1 MIRQIALVSLL
12 ASLMLPHPCAAV
24 SDGDRQSSAITIN
37 KLREEISGHQEKI
50 EQAGKEEHSL
60 LDELAALD
68 SQLGA
73 LKAKIE
79 VLQTRLREQEQIIA
93 VKEQALAAIVQK
105 NEALRQHL
113 IKRLQ
118 SFYVLGRTGTL
129 NVIFSSATLPDL
141 LLVNDS
147 FHSLVSYDQK
157 LFVEYRKSVADI
169 DRAKRAHELEKA
181 VQEHFLEDAA
191 REKSALKQVAEEKNA
206 VLKQIRLE
214 KGLYEQALKEMKK
227 AENDLLGVLAK
238 SNQTPQ
244 QKAIGF
250 AANKRKLPPPAHG
263 KVTRRFQ
270 ASNTSGEDDPF
281 ANGIT
286 IKTPEHAEIFAV
298 YGGVVIFSGYM
309 SGYGKMIIV
318 EHDQDYFSVT
328 ARVDDPLVQEGDLVQ
343 QGQTIGFTGEADTPF
358 GEGLYFEI
366 RHGAQPENPLDWLQP
381 GALPTR

>member
-1 MIRQIALVSLL
+1 MIRQIALFSLL
-12 ASLMLPHPCAAV
+12 ASLALPYPCAAGPNE
-24 SDGDRQSSAITIN
+24 DQQSSTITIN

-50 EQAGKEEHSL
+50 EQVGKEEHSL
-60 LDELAALD
+60 LDDLAALD
-68 SQLGA
+68 SQLSA

-79 VLQTRLREQEQIIA
+79 ILQSRLREQEQVIA
-93 VKEQALAAIVQK
+93 TKEKELATLSQK

-129 NVIFSSATLPDL
+129 NVIFSTATLPDL
-141 LLVNDS
+141 LLVNDA

-157 LFVEYRKSVADI
+157 LFEEYRKNVADI
-169 DRAKRAHELEKA
+169 DQAKRAHELEKA
-181 VQEHFLEDAA
+181 VQEHFLEDADK
-191 REKSALKQVAEEKNA
+191 EKSALKQVAEEKNT
-206 VLKQIRLE
+206 VLKQIQLE
-214 KGLYEQALKEMKK
+214 KGLYERALKEMKK
-227 AENDLLGVLAK
+227 AESDLLGVLAK
-238 SNQTPQ
+238 SNQAPQ
-244 QKAIGF
+244 QKALGF
-250 AANKRKLPPPAHG
+250 AANKRKLPPPAYG
-263 KVTRRFQ
+263 KVTRRFHD
-270 ASNTSGEDDPF
+270 ANASGEDDPF
-281 ANGIT
+281 ANGLT
-286 IKTPEHAEIFAV
+286 IKTAERAEISAI
-298 YGGVVIFSGYM
+298 YGGVVIFAGYM

-328 ARVDDPLVQEGDLVQ
+328 ARVDDLLVQEGDLVQ